1 MKGRI
6 QALFRVQAHL
16 SGSNRA
22 RIFDNGVTFDDN
34 HVTDGISGGRRLD
47 ASHIRFRKIFKR
59 CLSLQWRDCEIFSA
73 ATTLLRV
80 ISQFYDLKTRP
91 LSEMV
96 PCTPAIQI
104 ATHISATSPELATI
118 VTVCVDKGRSNVLT
132 AVRRHLIAK
141 ADLDHKN
148 SDQNA
153 KVRPK
158 CIQQSRFRETR
169 AAMNSM
175 QRGDTDFE
183 VDSQCCRL
191 SK

>member
-6 QALFRVQAHL
+6 QASFRVQAHL

-34 HVTDGISGGRRLD
+34 HVTDGILGGRRLD
-47 ASHIRFRKIFKR
+47 ASHIRFRKISKR
-59 CLSLQWRDCEIFSA
+59 CISLQWRDCEIFSA
-73 ATTLLRV
+73 ATTLLHV

-96 PCTPAIQI
+96 TCMPAIQI
-104 ATHISATSPELATI
+104 ATHISVTCPELAILATD
-118 VTVCVDKGRSNVLT
+118 CVGKGSSNVLT

-148 SDQNA
+148 IDQ
-153 KVRPK
+153 KR
-158 CIQQSRFRETR
+158 QSASQVHPVITFPGNSCSNEFY
-169 AAMNSM
+169 AAW
-175 QRGDTDFE
+175 RY
-183 VDSQCCRL
+183 
-191 SK
+191 